1 MLTAEPVARDTY
13 GEWTHPALLDL
24 FARGG
29 EEREQVPADEW
40 NAWKADHGIETDFNF
55 MESELDPDHPACIR
69 YFEEGDPVF
78 VGWEPESPGEEWHL
92 LSIHDT
98 EDGPVAVWYRATTV
112 VEAAT

>member
-55 MESELDPDHPACIR
+55 M
-69 YFEEGDPVF
+69 
-78 VGWEPESPGEEWHL
+78 
-92 LSIHDT
+92 
-98 EDGPVAVWYRATTV
+98 
-112 VEAAT
+112 